1 MKVDIYCDES
11 RLEFLESKTE
21 KGFMVIGSLWLL
33 REKRDDIKSKI
44 KEAKQNHNFN
54 VEIKWTKI
62 SYKMLDFYKE
72 LIDIFADYKE
82 FHFFKAI
89 VVDTSKVNFEYHQ
102 NNSDIGFYK
111 FYYQVLLHKM
121 NTATRHNEYYVY
133 VDDKTNK
140 VYKPLP
146 LLKKVLNNSIYT
158 GEVKIVEPRDSFE
171 NILIQYVD
179 VLIGLV
185 SYGYN
190 IKEKKGAKSE
200 LYDYACKK
208 LDLSLDKKT
217 LKETKPF
224 NIFEIDL
231 DRNF

>member
-1 MKVDIYCDES
+1 MNVDIYCDES
-11 RLEFLESKTE
+11 RLEFLESKDD
-21 KGFMVIGSLWLL
+21 GFMVIGSLWLK
-33 REKRDDIKSKI
+33 REERNTIKSKI
-44 KEAKQNHNFN
+44 KAAKKKYNFN

-72 LIDIFADYKE
+72 LVDIFVDLEE

-89 VVDTSKVNFEYHQ
+89 VVDTSKINFEYHQ

-111 FYYQVLLHKM
+111 FYYQVLVHKM
-121 NTATRHNEYYVY
+121 NSASNFHNYYIY

-146 LLKKVLNNSIYT
+146 LLKEVLNNAIYN
-158 GEVKIVEPRDSFE
+158 GNVKLIEPRDSYE
-171 NILIQYVD
+171 NIFIQYVD

-190 IKEKKGAKSE
+190 TEEMRGAKKE
-200 LYDYACKK
+200 LYDYATEK
-208 LDLSLDKKT
+208 LKIPLNKKT
-217 LKETKPF
+217 SKNTYPF

>member
-1 MKVDIYCDES
+1 MQIDIYCDES
-11 RLEFLESKTE
+11 RLEFLESVDD
-21 KGFMVIGSLWLL
+21 GFMVIGSLWLE
-33 REKRDDIKSKI
+33 REKRNSLKNQI
-44 KEAKQNHNFN
+44 KELKEKHNFN

-72 LIDIFADYKE
+72 LVDIFVDYQE

-89 VVDTSKVNFEYHQ
+89 VVDTSKINFEYHQ

-111 FYYQVLLHKM
+111 FYYQVLVHKM
-121 NTATRHNEYYVY
+121 NTASHHNDYYVY

-146 LLKKVLNNSIYT
+146 LLKKVLNNAIYT
-158 GEVKIVEPRDSFE
+158 GNIKLIEPRDSFE
-171 NILIQYVD
+171 NLFIQYVD

-190 IKEKKGAKSE
+190 TVDMRGAKKE
-200 LYDYACKK
+200 FHDYACEK
-208 LDLSLDKKT
+208 LDLSLNKST
-217 LKETKPF
+217 TKNKQPF
-224 NIFEIDL
+224 NIFEINL